1 MSVER
6 SPIPDIRH
14 RFFAVFSLLL
24 ILCVGSCSRARETS
38 VRGDSSNPIPVR
50 LFTVVEQAVP
60 RQVQAVGSLFPLEES
75 TISSEVEGR
84 VERVLADV
92 GDRVSEGQVLVTL
105 SPVELRYELDRQ
117 RAAVLGVRARLG
129 LGAQDPLPRD
139 PSQVASVVRAAAE
152 MFDAGQKNLRA
163 EQLFRDQLISQ
174 QQLDEA
180 ATRFKGARATHD
192 LALQEVEQL
201 KAQLQSSE
209 TAAKLAEKKL
219 ADTSIRAPFP
229 GSIKQRRVSPG
240 EFLRVQS
247 PVAVVVR
254 TDQLR
259 ARLAVPEKWAGVV
272 KTGTFVEV
280 KVEAYPNEAFRG
292 TVLRINPAVTQETRT
307 FEVEALIPN
316 GDGRLKPG
324 FFIQGSLPSD
334 LTEKML
340 LAPDKAVSYRY
351 GIYKVFVLKGS
362 TVEERDV
369 QVGAHHDSQLEILSG
384 LALGDRVAVAVKGEL
399 FSGATVKEASAKDA
413 KE

>member
-1 MSVER
+1 MLR
-6 SPIPDIRH
+6 NHLIALCAA
-14 RFFAVFSLLL
+14 FLLL
-24 ILCVGSCSRARETS
+24 AAGSCSRARETS
-38 VRGDSSNPIPVR
+38 VRGDSANPIEVR
-50 LFTVVEQAVP
+50 IFPVVEKAVP
-60 RQVQAVGSLFPLEES
+60 RRVQAVGSLFPLEES
-75 TISSEVEGR
+75 TVSSEVEGR
-84 VERVLADV
+84 VEKVLADV
-92 GDRVSEGQVLVTL
+92 GDRVTESQVLVTIFPL
-105 SPVELRYELDRQ
+105 ELRYDLDRQ
-117 RAAVLGVRARLG
+117 RSAVLQVRARLG
-129 LGAQDPLPRD
+129 LGPTDPLPRD
-139 PSQVASVVRAAAE
+139 PSQVASVRRAAAE
-152 MFDAGQKNLRA
+152 MFDAEQRNLRA
-163 EQLFRDQLISQ
+163 EQLFRDKLISQ

-209 TAAKLAEKKL
+209 TAVKIAEKKL

-229 GSIKQRRVSPG
+229 GSIKQRRVSAG
-240 EFLRVQS
+240 EFVRVQS

-272 KTGTFVEV
+272 KTGTSVEV
-280 KVEAYPNEAFRG
+280 RVEAYPNEAFRG
-292 TVLRINPAVTQETRT
+292 TVLRINPTVTQETRT

-324 FFIQGSLPSD
+324 FFIQASLPSN
-334 LTEKML
+334 LAEKIL

-384 LALGDRVAVAVKGEL
+384 LAVGERLAVAVKGDL
-399 FSGATVKEASAKDA
+399 HAGAAVKEVSAKDA